1 MTAAVRIDGV
11 AFSILGPLGATTAD
25 PHVPDPEA
33 PCTQGLN
40 FGGGDLEGYC
50 PVEKQPS
57 AEQCRALCGRTAGC
71 VGFIYDTC
79 PNTAPGCNRSQ
90 TFPAPRCWLK
100 AKMTGAGSAES
111 CGCAGFMGRPNP
123 PPLHSGGGGSST
135 EGGAC
140 PKDYAI
146 PPLPQL
152 SPPYI
157 LPTRTVYTFAGK
169 GVAVNLTFA
178 SPKFMERLD
187 SFVPVAL
194 VQVSA
199 ASTDGQSHEVD
210 VFFEA
215 TGQLAV
221 DDDSQN
227 VSWARV
233 NLINDTSSVQS
244 MKIFHSAGV
253 PLTESGDAADV
264 NEGHRQPTEHLDW
277 GAVHLV
283 PVAASSSWMGSSN
296 VARASFA
303 KSGQLPAIDESVM
316 PLPACMG
323 TQPGT
328 KGLGQCGCGGGGTGA
343 QNDWPTLA
351 ASWKLSVA
359 GNTSQHAQALL
370 ASDDLGS
377 SGRYFGTVMGEYWR
391 HGGQVTF
398 ESVVANATEHFDDV
412 MEQCVRFDSTL
423 VEEMV
428 LAGGVEYATVGAL
441 SYRQVLG
448 DNTVMLY
455 PGTATAP
462 ATPFMFVKGLGS
474 SGGYSA
480 ERSLCFVTQFAVI
493 IIVAI
498 MHCFS
503 RCIAQYTV
511 YTIRDLLAG
520 AGDTGTIDDNYP
532 AALFYMW
539 RNPELLN
546 ALLQPINYYMRNFSY
561 CPTCVARLSL
571 ALNSPTT
578 LLSLR
583 R

>member
-1 MTAAVRIDGV
+1 MNWLMPADNATDDWVWHVRNDKVGSMTAAVRIDGES
-11 AFSILGPLGATTAD
+11 FSILGPLGDAAPD
-25 PHVPDPEA
+25 PQPDPEA
-33 PCTQGLN
+33 PCTPGLN
-40 FGGGDLEGYC
+40 FGGGDLEGHC
-50 PVEKQPS
+50 PVEKQSS

-79 PNTAPGCNRSQ
+79 NRSAHGCNRSQ
-90 TFPAPRCWLK
+90 TFPPPRCWLK
-100 AKMTGAGSAES
+100 AEMAGAGSAES

-123 PPLHSGGGGSST
+123 PPLHNGGGGAGSSQ
-135 EGGAC
+135 GGAC

-146 PPLPQL
+146 PPLTQL
-152 SPPYI
+152 GPPYI
-157 LPTRTVYTFAGK
+157 LPTRTIYTFAGK

-194 VQVSA
+194 VRVSA
-199 ASTDGQSHEVD
+199 VSTDGQPHEVD

-221 DDDSQN
+221 DNDSQN

-233 NLINDTSSVQS
+233 SLASAVRS
-244 MKIFHSAGV
+244 MKIFQPNGV
-253 PLTESGDAADV
+253 PLAESGDAPGAS
-264 NEGHRQPTEHLDW
+264 EGRRQPTEHLDW

-283 PVAASSSWMGSSN
+283 PVAPSGSWMGSSN

-303 KSGQLPAIDESVM
+303 KSGQLPEVDESVM

-323 TQPGT
+323 TQPGAR
-328 KGLGQCGCGGGGTGA
+328 GLGQCGCGSGGTGA

-359 GNTSQHAQALL
+359 GSTPQHAQAVL

-398 ESVVANATEHFDDV
+398 ESVVANTTEHFDDV
-412 MEQCVRFDSTL
+412 MAQCERFDSAL

-455 PGTATAP
+455 PGSATAP
-462 ATPFMFVKGLGS
+462 PTPFMFVKGLGS
-474 SGGYSA
+474 SGACSA
-480 ERSLCFVTQFAVI
+480 EEVPLSCHSVCSHCVQRLTATCKIIDHLSNSTYTEFAVTYF
-493 IIVAI
+493 AYG
-498 MHCFS
+498 S
-503 RCIAQYTV
+503 T
-511 YTIRDLLAG
+511 D
-520 AGDTGTIDDNYP
+520 
-532 AALFYMW
+532 
-539 RNPELLN
+539 
-546 ALLQPINYYMRNFSY
+546 
-561 CPTCVARLSL
+561 
-571 ALNSPTT
+571 
-578 LLSLR
+578 
-583 R
+583 